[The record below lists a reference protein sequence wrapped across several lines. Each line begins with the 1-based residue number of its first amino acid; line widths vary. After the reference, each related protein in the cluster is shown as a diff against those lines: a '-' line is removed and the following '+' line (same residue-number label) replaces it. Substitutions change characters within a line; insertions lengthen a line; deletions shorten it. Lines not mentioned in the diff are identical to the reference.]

1 MGLSESGPVITVIAQ
16 LLNSVTHLFSSSIYR
31 REKEGFPM
39 CVRGLTNQKCSHI
52 EGAEAA
58 RSSPEPNPQ
67 STVRPS
73 LGNFATL
80 IPRKGT
86 SRATLSN

>member
-1 MGLSESGPVITVIAQ
+1 
-16 LLNSVTHLFSSSIYR
+16 
-31 REKEGFPM
+31 M

-86 SRATLSN
+86 SGATLSN